1 MGTWGFSVTA
11 DDTVADIIS
20 FVTDELKAGEP
31 IEIATAKAMV
41 EFAELK
47 NDDDEEPLLWLAI
60 AHLQWKYGKV
70 DPQILEHVRHDIA
83 SERGLERWRDEPQ
96 LFLKRKAALAK
107 FLVKIEASNPK
118 LSKPPKVVI
127 RKAPFAKG
135 DCLAVLLPD
144 GRYTAA
150 LVLDENNSNPECGVN
165 LIASL
170 DFLDALPPETDVFK
184 RKEWLRLNHG
194 DWNNRMD
201 INWYLPPRFRQ
212 ESKRISVV
220 GNIKLGWFIPKG
232 DGSYTGWQSL
242 GNQILLCREHDK

>member
-11 DDTVADIIS
+11 DDTVTDIIS

-31 IEIATAKAMV
+31 IEIATSKAIA

-47 NDDDEEPLLWLAI
+47 NDNDEEPLLWLAI
-60 AHLQWKYGKV
+60 AHLQWKYGRV
-70 DPQILEHVRHDIA
+70 DPNILEHVRYDIA
-83 SERGLERWRDEPQ
+83 FECGLERWRDEPQ
-96 LFLKRKAALAK
+96 SLLKRKAALAK
-107 FLVKIEASNPK
+107 FLARIESPNPK
-118 LSKPPKVVI
+118 LSKPPKLVI

-150 LVLDENNSNPECGVN
+150 IVLAENNSSPECGMN

-170 DFLDALPPETDVFK
+170 DFLGVVPPEMDVFK

-194 DWNNRMD
+194 TWNNRLD

-212 ESKRISVV
+212 ESKRFLVM

-232 DGSYTGWQSL
+232 DDSYTAWQSL
-242 GNQILLCREHDK
+242 GNQILLCRENTQ